1 MYAPA
6 FSPHHP
12 PPCQVLH
19 LCLVHTNMNVR
30 TALMERNAYLDIKE
44 LYEPMKIM
52 YDSLLATGDDSVSA
66 GGGGGGR
73 APHKSPPLGEDCN
86 SP

>member
-12 PPCQVLH
+12 FPLSPLPLLPPRQVLH

-66 GGGGGGR
+66 GGGGRR
-73 APHKSPPLGEDCN
+73 AGPS
-86 SP
+86 

>member
-1 MYAPA
+1 
-6 FSPHHP
+6 
-12 PPCQVLH
+12 
-19 LCLVHTNMNVR
+19 MNVR

-66 GGGGGGR
+66 GRGGGGAEGG
-73 APHKSPPLGEDCN
+73 PLINPRLWGKIVTL
-86 SP
+86 PRQ